1 MEPALTEVGI
11 DQEHTLPALCDRD
24 REVGGHE
31 GLTDPGTGPGDED
44 PIIGALE
51 KTGLTE
57 VLGQKLTPAEAV
69 QGIKNV
75 ENLDVLTRGDT
86 PPNPSE
92 LLLTPRLGE
101 TLEWASG
108 NYDTVIVDSPPVLAV
123 TDAVIV
129 GQLCGIALMIAR
141 FSESAHKEVT
151 ISANRLRQN
160 GVNLRGSIMNAVEKR
175 ASSYYGYG
183 GYYAYD
189 YRKTKDQ
196 D

>member
-1 MEPALTEVGI
+1 M
-11 DQEHTLPALCDRD
+11 
-24 REVGGHE
+24 
-31 GLTDPGTGPGDED
+31 
-44 PIIGALE
+44 
-51 KTGLTE
+51 
-57 VLGQKLTPAEAV
+57 VLAEAV
-69 QGIKNV
+69 QSIPNV

-92 LLLTPRLGE
+92 LLLTPNLGE
-101 TLEWASG
+101 ILEWASE

-141 FSESAHKEVT
+141 FSESAHKRSM
-151 ISANRLRQN
+151 IAAIRLRQN
-160 GVNLRGSIMNAVEKR
+160 GVNVRGSILNAVEKR

-189 YRKTKDQ
+189 YRKKDK
-196 D
+196 DY